1 MQQVLAGAHRVQTPP
16 PRPASPRAR
25 DTPTTAHAGPAAA
38 CRLSRP
44 RPEGRI
50 GSSAAAPPAKD
61 SPQLTEQRALSSS
74 SRAAAAAAAPP
85 PPASPSPS
93 PPPPPPGAQMT
104 DRRTS
109 AVVAPSPTIPP
120 APPPPPPKQKSRSYF
135 ERFVAQPLT
144 TAYGS
149 RPPSVQTSRAESGPP
164 NVLVPKLP
172 GIRTGYSQ
180 DASHKTGLDISAL
193 DINRERTHAVLA
205 GKEILKTVRVQ
216 DAKIVDETNLRA
228 AVLNYADAHARQREG
243 LGIHDVKWSHGQFSS
258 HIATAAAN
266 GKVILYDLN
275 RASVELTRLHEH
287 TRQVHKLAFNPH
299 QGHLLLSASHDAT
312 VRLWDLR
319 DMRRD
324 VTTCRSRDQY
334 AGVNG
339 GIRDVQWSPTD
350 AVEFAFGTDNGT
362 IQRWDFRYNKGPKQ
376 KITAHDQR
384 ICTSIDWHPDG
395 KHLLSAGVDRT
406 VKVWD
411 FSLVGRRQ
419 KAAWTLTTP
428 YPVYKAR
435 WRPPYWSDEYHE
447 KGAYQCT
454 QLATSYD
461 REHSV
466 IHVWDFRRPFLP
478 FREIS
483 KFATA
488 PSDMLWHSRDTLWT
502 VGKEGVF
509 QQNDVHHA
517 PKTVD
522 RRNLQALAVSPSG
535 EVGGVAQRRPRRRP
549 SASLA
554 YPDDTYASDT
564 HPRRSS
570 PEKSSLRS
578 SADDSLDDSFL
589 TSSMKRHHGRTASN
603 RSAKSFSSTPPS
615 DTAPKVM
622 FLSDSMTAH
631 SESFKPNQLAFR
643 GALPGA
649 SNIQVFA
656 YLAQKYKAIPLSD
669 PPDLD
674 SFLEL
679 NRVFEQNA
687 VYAQRAALYRLA
699 QTWRVVGASVAS
711 ATRRRAE
718 LHRKR
723 RMVRP
728 NSTTLKSANV
738 DNKGTSE
745 HLEAQDKQWSVPPN
759 PAVRAI
765 LGTLDKQGSSLSVG
779 QRPVSI
785 ESTSNLPTPLAR
797 PVNTS
802 NLAVN
807 DTHRVDLLDIDHEEI
822 TQLPPAVNG
831 PQTHVGSSLGGT
843 KPLAPPQAT
852 FNGPHWYHSADGLDE
867 RRALVGSW
875 RASPRIPLSLEP
887 HNAQGISIN
896 VPPPLERHDSGESF
910 TMFSASTDSQHGNS
924 MPSSFAS
931 GKSQLQNT
939 DSFSEEWKAS
949 TEKSS
954 FGNPR
959 ITSQN
964 EQHHDLGRSLPLSPT
979 TIPLETGT
987 AGTDVPSNSH
997 HVQSAFTDSEAS
1009 HLAELSSGERA
1020 MQEMQHL
1027 RRNNQL
1033 LRHDSSESEAYASSR
1048 DGTSTSSLEHI
1059 DMEASGTIVPDIY
1072 EEVTSPQGWKPPAS
1086 VPPTNESVPSKLDL
1100 AAGNTLSLA
1109 DFQALHV
1116 DAEEE
1121 TAYSVIGLLNN
1132 LLAYHSCASD
1142 AQFSSLLLLLLAPL
1156 LPQTHASLKEDTVDI
1171 GEVLTAFT
1179 ETFISLGLTQT
1190 QAQAILS
1197 TQLSQLIATGI
1208 NPYQAESILHTYHAQ
1223 LHSLSLFNS
1232 AASLRRLA
1240 YPTYPAVYEQALKD
1254 TQLGL
1259 LCLSCKSPINN
1270 PKDKMR
1276 CESCKRAQAPCPIC
1290 WSKYPAFEPI
1300 TAKKKSKAVFRSS
1313 FQDRGHRRKRSSILS
1328 NQAIESDAAE
1338 KGTSPTLPAEWS
1350 PPTATLWTW
1359 CSLCGHGGHANCLST
1374 WFADPTLSEGACP
1387 TEGCLCDCVQGKR
1400 RDEKIQAV
1408 LRQKAE
1414 KDRSKPVRKGDD
1426 WKVNESKAVSAVRG
1440 ALDAVPNQ
1448 QAQGLSNRKDDHKR
1462 VRVLAPEADSPA
1474 SGSQFGPSPGSTFG
1488 RLPKH

>member
-1 MQQVLAGAHRVQTPP
+1 
-16 PRPASPRAR
+16 
-25 DTPTTAHAGPAAA
+25 
-38 CRLSRP
+38 
-44 RPEGRI
+44 
-50 GSSAAAPPAKD
+50 
-61 SPQLTEQRALSSS
+61 
-74 SRAAAAAAAPP
+74 
-85 PPASPSPS
+85 
-93 PPPPPPGAQMT
+93 MT

-109 AVVAPSPTIPP
+109 AAAAPVASPNIPP
-120 APPPPPPKQKSRSYF
+120 APPPPPPKPKSRSYF

-149 RPPSVQTSRAESGPP
+149 RPPSAQTSRAEGGPP
-164 NVLVPKLP
+164 NVLVPRLP

-228 AVLNYADAHARQREG
+228 AVLNYADSHVRQREG

-419 KAAWTLTTP
+419 KAAWVLTTP

-454 QLATSYD
+454 QIATSYD
-461 REHSV
+461 REHPG
-466 IHVWDFRRPFLP
+466 IHVWDFRRPYLP
-478 FREIS
+478 FRQIN
-483 KFATA
+483 KFASA

-535 EVGGVAQRRPRRRP
+535 EVGGVAQRRPRRRS
-549 SASLA
+549 SAGLA
-554 YPDDTYASDT
+554 YPEDAYASST
-564 HPRRSS
+564 RARRGS
-570 PEKSSLRS
+570 PEKGSLRS

-589 TSSMKRHHGRTASN
+589 ASSMKRHHGRTASN

-622 FLSDSMTAH
+622 FLSDSMTTH
-631 SESFKPNQLAFR
+631 GESFKPNQLAFR
-643 GALPGA
+643 GTLPGA
-649 SNIQVFA
+649 SNVHIFA

-669 PPDLD
+669 PPDLL

-679 NRVFEQNA
+679 DRVFEQNA
-687 VYAQRAALYRLA
+687 EYAQRAALYRLA
-699 QTWRVVGASVAS
+699 QTWRVVGASITS

-718 LHRKR
+718 LHRER
-723 RMVRP
+723 RLRKPTASASADMD
-728 NSTTLKSANV
+728 SKSNL
-738 DNKGTSE
+738 E
-745 HLEAQDKQWSVPPN
+745 LLEAQDKRWSVPAN

-765 LGTLDKQGSSLSVG
+765 LGTLEKPS
-779 QRPVSI
+779 PVLPLAQTPPIS
-785 ESTSNLPTPLAR
+785 ESTSNITTPLAR
-797 PVNTS
+797 PLTTS
-802 NLAVN
+802 NSTVN
-807 DTHRVDLLDIDHEEI
+807 NPERPDLLDLDQEQI
-822 TQLPPAVNG
+822 TLPPPVVTT
-831 PQTHVGSSLGGT
+831 PQTNAGSSLGGNKT
-843 KPLAPPQAT
+843 LTPSQAI
-852 FNGPHWYHSADGLDE
+852 FNGPNWYHATDGLDE
-867 RRALVGSW
+867 RRAMVSSW

-887 HNAQGISIN
+887 TNPQGISIT

-910 TMFSASTDSQHGNS
+910 AMFSASTDSQRGNS

-931 GKSQLQNT
+931 DKSRLQTT
-939 DSFSEEWKAS
+939 DSFSESWQVS
-949 TEKSS
+949 TENSS

-959 ITSQN
+959 ITSTEDQ
-964 EQHHDLGRSLPLSPT
+964 QQGSIPLSPT
-979 TIPLETGT
+979 GIPLDIVRD
-987 AGTDVPSNSH
+987 GTDVPLDQG
-997 HVQSAFTDSEAS
+997 VQPGSTREDPG
-1009 HLAELSSGERA
+1009 HLVEFSSGERA
-1020 MQEMQHL
+1020 VQEMQHL

-1033 LRHDSSESEAYASSR
+1033 LRHDSSESEAYASSL
-1048 DGTSTSSLEHI
+1048 DDTSISSLEHST
-1059 DMEASGTIVPDIY
+1059 DMDASGTIVP
-1072 EEVTSPQGWKPPAS
+1072 EVFDEVRSPQGWKPPAPLPPTTNS
-1086 VPPTNESVPSKLDL
+1086 VPPVLDP
-1100 AAGNTLSLA
+1100 AVGNALSLS
-1109 DFQALHV
+1109 DFQALHI
-1116 DAEEE
+1116 DAEEGSS
-1121 TAYSVIGLLNN
+1121 YSVIGFLNH
-1132 LLAYHSCASD
+1132 LLAYHSSASD

-1156 LPQTHASLKEDTVDI
+1156 LPQTHSPSPATAVDV
-1171 GEVLTAFT
+1171 GEVLTTFT
-1179 ETFISLGLTQT
+1179 DTFVSLGLTPT
-1190 QAQAILS
+1190 QAKAILS
-1197 TQLSQLIATGI
+1197 TQLSQLIAAGI

-1223 LHSLSLFNS
+1223 LHSLSLYNS

-1240 YPTYPAVYEQALKD
+1240 YPAYPAVYEQALKD

-1270 PKDKMR
+1270 PNNKMR

-1290 WSKYPAFEPI
+1290 WGKYPAFEPI
-1300 TAKKKSKAVFRSS
+1300 TAKKKAKAKLRSTYH
-1313 FQDRGHRRKRSSILS
+1313 DRRKRSSTIS
-1328 NQAIESDAAE
+1328 NPAPDSDHEDEA
-1338 KGTSPTLPAEWS
+1338 SPVAPAEWG
-1350 PPTATLWTW
+1350 PPIATLWSW

-1374 WFADPTLSEGACP
+1374 WFIDPTLSDGACP

-1400 RDEKIQAV
+1400 RDEKLQEV
-1408 LRQKAE
+1408 LRKKAE
-1414 KDRSKPVRKGDD
+1414 KDRTKPVRKGDD

-1440 ALDAVPNQ
+1440 ALDKEDN
-1448 QAQGLSNRKDDHKR
+1448 KR
-1462 VRVLAPEADSPA
+1462 VRVLTPDPTSQA
-1474 SGSQFGPSPGSTFG
+1474 SGTPYGPSPGSTFG
-1488 RLPKH
+1488 KMPKR

>member
-1 MQQVLAGAHRVQTPP
+1 MA
-16 PRPASPRAR
+16 
-25 DTPTTAHAGPAAA
+25 
-38 CRLSRP
+38 
-44 RPEGRI
+44 
-50 GSSAAAPPAKD
+50 
-61 SPQLTEQRALSSS
+61 
-74 SRAAAAAAAPP
+74 
-85 PPASPSPS
+85 
-93 PPPPPPGAQMT
+93 

-109 AVVAPSPTIPP
+109 AVAAPPPSSIPP
-120 APPPPPPKQKSRSYF
+120 APPLPKQKSRSYF

-144 TAYGS
+144 TAYGAGS
-149 RPPSVQTSRAESGPP
+149 RPPSVQTSRAGAP

-172 GIRTGYSQ
+172 GIRTGYSH

-193 DINRERTHAVLA
+193 DVNRERTHAVLA

-228 AVLNYADAHARQREG
+228 AVLNYADSHARQREG

-287 TRQVHKLAFNPH
+287 SRQVHKLAFNPH

-324 VTTCRSRDQY
+324 ITTCRSRDQY

-362 IQRWDFRYNKGPKQ
+362 IQRWDFRHNKGPKQ

-406 VKVWD
+406 VRVWD
-411 FSLVGRRQ
+411 FSVVSRRQ
-419 KAAWTLTTP
+419 KPAWILTTP

-435 WRPPYWSDEYHE
+435 WRPPYWSDESHD

-461 REHSV
+461 REHPV

-478 FREIS
+478 FREIN

-502 VGKEGVF
+502 VGREGVF

-554 YPDDTYASDT
+554 YPEDTYASDT
-564 HPRRSS
+564 HARRSS

-615 DTAPKVM
+615 DTAPIVM
-622 FLSDSMTAH
+622 FLSDSMTTH
-631 SESFKPNQLAFR
+631 SDSFKPNQLAFR

-649 SNIQVFA
+649 PSIQIFS

-687 VYAQRAALYRLA
+687 GYAQRAALYRLA
-699 QTWRVVGASVAS
+699 QTWRVVGASIAS

-718 LHRKR
+718 LHRER

-728 NSTTLKSANV
+728 SSTMLKSANV
-738 DNKGTSE
+738 ENENTSE
-745 HLEAQDKQWSVPPN
+745 RPEARDKRWSGPPN

-765 LGTLDKQGSSLSVG
+765 LGTVDKPSSNLCVG
-779 QRPVSI
+779 QNPTTM

-802 NLAVN
+802 QLAVN
-807 DTHRVDLLDIDHEEI
+807 DTQRVDLPDIDREEI
-822 TQLPPAVNG
+822 AQLPPSVTG
-831 PQTHVGSSLGGT
+831 PQTDFGSSFGEN
-843 KPLAPPQAT
+843 KALAPPQAT

-887 HNAQGISIN
+887 KNAQGLSIT

-910 TMFSASTDSQHGNS
+910 AMFSASTDSQHGNS
-924 MPSSFAS
+924 MPSSFVS
-931 GKSQLQNT
+931 GKSQSRDT
-939 DSFSEEWKAS
+939 TSFSENWKES
-949 TEKSS
+949 TETSS

-959 ITSQN
+959 ITSHNDQQN
-964 EQHHDLGRSLPLSPT
+964 DLGRSVPLSPT
-979 TIPLETGT
+979 TISLETGT
-987 AGTDVPSNSH
+987 LRTDVPSNGQRTH
-997 HVQSAFTDSEAS
+997 SALTGSEAS
-1009 HLAELSSGERA
+1009 HLVEFSSGERA
-1020 MQEMQHL
+1020 VQEMQHL

-1048 DGTSTSSLEHI
+1048 DGTSTPSPEHNI
-1059 DMEASGTIVPDIY
+1059 DMEASGTIVPDIFDD
-1072 EEVTSPQGWKPPAS
+1072 VTSPHVWRPPAS
-1086 VPPTNESVPSKLDL
+1086 LPPTDESVLPKLDS
-1100 AAGNTLSLA
+1100 AANKALTLA
-1109 DFQALHV
+1109 DFQALQMNV
-1116 DAEEE
+1116 EEE
-1121 TAYSVIGLLNN
+1121 TAYSVVGLLNS
-1132 LLAYHSCASD
+1132 LLAYHSSASD

-1156 LPQTHASLKEDTVDI
+1156 LPQTHSPLEGTGVDVD
-1171 GEVLTAFT
+1171 EVLTAFT
-1179 ETFISLGLTQT
+1179 DTFISLGLTQA

-1290 WSKYPAFEPI
+1290 WSKYPAFEPVA
-1300 TAKKKSKAVFRSS
+1300 AKKKVKAKLRSS
-1313 FQDRGHRRKRSSILS
+1313 FQDRGHRRKRSSIIS
-1328 NQAIESDAAE
+1328 NQAIEPDDIENTA
-1338 KGTSPTLPAEWS
+1338 SPAVPADWMPS
-1350 PPTATLWTW
+1350 AATLWTW
-1359 CSLCGHGGHANCLST
+1359 CSLCGHGGHASCLST
-1374 WFADPTLSEGACP
+1374 WFTDSALSEGACP

-1400 RDEKIQAV
+1400 RDAKLEGI
-1408 LRQKAE
+1408 LRKKAE
-1414 KDRSKPVRKGDD
+1414 KDRSKLVRKGDD
-1426 WKVNESKAVSAVRG
+1426 WKVDESKAVSAVRG
-1440 ALDAVPNQ
+1440 ALDAGST
-1448 QAQGLSNRKDDHKR
+1448 QGATNRKDDKR
-1462 VRVLAPEADSPA
+1462 VRVLAPETNSNPQA
-1474 SGSQFGPSPGSTFG
+1474 SGSQFGPSQGSTFG
-1488 RLPKH
+1488 KMPKH